1 MTVETEGAEQVL
13 EDAFSRFKQSHA
25 EIRRAIETMRLALS
39 ERRAAGG
46 ASIAVADGKSPR
58 SRMAEGGSDRQSSAP
73 ASPSTS
79 LIPTEDML
87 E

>member
-1 MTVETEGAEQVL
+1 MTVDTDGAEQVL

-39 ERRAAGG
+39 ERRAADGP
-46 ASIAVADGKSPR
+46 SRTVADGRPDE

-73 ASPSTS
+73 ASPSIS
-79 LIPTEDML
+79 LIPSVDML

>member
-25 EIRRAIETMRLALS
+25 EIRRAIETMRLELS
-39 ERRAAGG
+39 ERRAASP
-46 ASIAVADGKSPR
+46 ASSTVADGKPAR
-58 SRMAEGGSDRQSSAP
+58 SRMAERGSDRQRSAP
-73 ASPSTS
+73 TSPSIS
-79 LIPTEDML
+79 LIPTVDLL